1 MKLARTIRFD
11 DSDQNVFDQ
20 TAELDEWAISGAF
33 EFSNWSQDNLQGK
46 ARQAFSNG
54 WLGLETFGRSTFAAV
69 TAISQREYEDLI
81 NKLCVHFVQ
90 RYGAPTLEAAVG
102 PATEEIDHMRQMCED
117 HEDNTL
123 LIVEREL
130 VDMGVKESFRV
141 IKPQE
146 ADLAQFAVHGD
157 MD

>member
-11 DSDQNVFDQ
+11 DSDLNVFET
-20 TAELDEWAISGAF
+20 TAQLDEWAVSGAF
-33 EFSNWSQDNLQGK
+33 EFSNWTEANLAGK

-69 TAISQREYEDLI
+69 TAISEREYDDLI
-81 NKLCVHFVQ
+81 DQLSAHFVQ
-90 RYGAPTLEAAVG
+90 RYGAPSLDMARG
-102 PATEEIDHMRQMCED
+102 PATEEIAHMRQMCED

-130 VDMGVKESFRV
+130 VDTGVKERFRV
-141 IKPQE
+141 LKPQD

-157 MD
+157 IE